1 MTDNRSGT
9 WLVGAYT
16 ADMGGGATG
25 IAELEA
31 KADGSLEL
39 VGVAAL
45 ADSPSY
51 LAVDGDRVYAASEA
65 AGRIDVFSSD
75 VAGSA
80 TAGPLTLIGSVES
93 GGIEPCQ
100 LTVAGDRLLVSN
112 YGSGTIGVVDTGS
125 LKLVQVLEGS
135 GSGPHV
141 VQDGPH
147 AHATFL
153 VDARTVLSAD
163 LGADEVHVHSITP
176 GGLSRI
182 QTLALPGGTG
192 PRDFVRHPS
201 GVILM
206 LAELSL
212 ELLVLEVVD
221 GVLSVL
227 GSCAIPGAEA
237 GDHAAGISL
246 SDDARFAFVALR
258 GSNRIAVL
266 SLSTDGRTAEP
277 VTSVASEG
285 EWPRHH
291 AVDGDVLH
299 VANQIS
305 SSVASFRIAKNG
317 ELSLISAPTFVPSP
331 TFLLRG

>member
-1 MTDNRSGT
+1 VSGNRT

-25 IAELEA
+25 IAELSA
-31 KADGSLEL
+31 TAGGSLEL
-39 VGVAAL
+39 VRMAAV

-51 LAVDGDRVYAASEA
+51 LAADGNRLYAASEA
-65 AGRIDVFSSD
+65 AGRIDVFSRTSD
-75 VAGSA
+75 GRLDPIGSA
-80 TAGPLTLIGSVES
+80 PS
-93 GGIEPCQ
+93 GGVEPCQ
-100 LTVAGDRLLVSN
+100 LTVAGNRLLVSN
-112 YGSGTIGVVDTGS
+112 YGSGTIGVIDTDT
-125 LKLVQVLEGS
+125 LELIQVLEGS
-135 GSGPHV
+135 GSGPHA

-153 VDARTVLSAD
+153 ADADTALSVD
-163 LGADEVHVHSITP
+163 LGADEVHVHRITAS
-176 GGLSRI
+176 GLSRA

-192 PRDFVRHPS
+192 PRDLVRHPS
-201 GVILM
+201 GAILL

-212 ELLVLEVVD
+212 ELLVLDYAGGSLSVVD
-221 GVLSVL
+221 SFAL
-227 GSCAIPGAEA
+227 PGAEA

-246 SDDARFAFVALR
+246 TDDARFAFVALR
-258 GSNRIAVL
+258 GSNRIASLAL
-266 SLSTDGRTAEP
+266 SADGRAAVP
-277 VTSVASEG
+277 VATVPSGG

-305 SSVASFRIAKNG
+305 NSVTSLRIAKTG
-317 ELSLISAPTFVPSP
+317 ELSLISPPTFVPSP